1 MARNDI
7 LLDPATNDLQIE
19 AGDFKIGSSDLQHVY
34 LILQVA
40 PGSWK
45 QFPLTGVGE
54 AKFINAP
61 LDAALRR
68 KIQIQLEAD
77 GYRLKS
83 IRYLPPTNQ
92 LDVQFDTI

>member
-1 MARNDI
+1 MPRNDI
-7 LLDPATNDLQIE
+7 LLDADNDLQIVS
-19 AGDFKIGSSDLQHVY
+19 GDLVVGESDLQHVG
-34 LILQVA
+34 LILQIA

-54 AKFINAP
+54 PQFINAP

-77 GYRLKS
+77 GYRMQTVKY
-83 IRYLPPTNQ
+83 IPGTNQ
-92 LDVQFDTI
+92 LDVQFDL